1 MCSALVWPSIQAG
14 STCTCGLSKHTF
26 TSICIYAECWAV
38 TWCTAKYRH
47 LIGFYLNM
55 TVILYLWMSPWGCK
69 TAALQRCDW
78 AFVPDSM
85 KWRTCKG
92 TSNSSV
98 RLEAWR
104 NHWTAVWSWPQET
117 TVQMNCACIRKVC
130 MTMCRHVAGQEID
143 WSLTVA
149 VYMASLPG
157 LDKTS
162 IYVSSLFPS
171 YTLMLS
177 LIVI

>member
-1 MCSALVWPSIQAG
+1 MCSALFWPSIQAG
-14 STCTCGLSKHTF
+14 STCTCGVSNHTF
-26 TSICIYAECWAV
+26 TSPHVYAYMQSVELLPGVLLNAGTWLASTWTWLLFCTCGCLRGVVRLLHCKDV
-38 TWCTAKYRH
+38 TGPLCQTA
-47 LIGFYLNM
+47 
-55 TVILYLWMSPWGCK
+55 WS
-69 TAALQRCDW
+69 
-78 AFVPDSM
+78 
-85 KWRTCKG
+85 G

-117 TVQMNCACIRKVC
+117 TVQMNCACIHKVC

-143 WSLTVA
+143 WSLTAA